1 VIGKEKKMQFFDL
14 NPYANHLVMPEHHF
28 EEDDFGLVV
37 DSDTDSAFDEGSFK
51 SRMGSVGNEDANDDA
66 TLKSAPKSRLSRSA
80 SVVSK
85 YHAPKP
91 VELLNKVDT
100 SSGGL
105 VWHATIY
112 RDKNKKYINAKHL
125 TTNGQLKPRRPMP
138 HVMESDFFGSIVETS
153 DGRFMF
159 SGILNGWPALK
170 DFEIISITCS
180 IKSLLG
186 RVRVK
191 RTWNKGDS
199 KGKPNFPA
207 DQRIRS
213 VRATLRAPLWTKF
226 GWSQNSPGRS
236 FYYSP
241 FRKHT
246 KKMNFGTNML
256 QDIRKEFGSTSNKKM
271 PQAKRAHMIAHRYSI
286 AKENIKNMLTYHALV
301 LIEWDHEEYT
311 TIFEV
316 GWLNG
321 IGGYGGKSNW
331 IDDREHQR
339 PMLLNAMPNEMK
351 IPWLSQFSE
360 IRILDHNAKNLDY
373 FKSFLAKYSGDKPPA
388 RFQNPEVAYSGDV
401 RLTHRSMEDL
411 VQYCL
416 NYILNEPKYTEE
428 SRNCQTFAADFF
440 SFLCAKKHTKPFY
453 PINRLLYVPAR
464 HSFLYDPKFHH
475 SNEDEVEGE
484 EGKKV

>member
-1 VIGKEKKMQFFDL
+1 M
-14 NPYANHLVMPEHHF
+14 
-28 EEDDFGLVV
+28 
-37 DSDTDSAFDEGSFK
+37 
-51 SRMGSVGNEDANDDA
+51 
-66 TLKSAPKSRLSRSA
+66 
-80 SVVSK
+80 
-85 YHAPKP
+85 
-91 VELLNKVDT
+91 
-100 SSGGL
+100 
-105 VWHATIY
+105 
-112 RDKNKKYINAKHL
+112 
-125 TTNGQLKPRRPMP
+125 
-138 HVMESDFFGSIVETS
+138 
-153 DGRFMF
+153 
-159 SGILNGWPALK
+159 
-170 DFEIISITCS
+170 
-180 IKSLLG
+180 
-186 RVRVK
+186 
-191 RTWNKGDS
+191 
-199 KGKPNFPA
+199 
-207 DQRIRS
+207 
-213 VRATLRAPLWTKF
+213 
-226 GWSQNSPGRS
+226 
-236 FYYSP
+236 
-241 FRKHT
+241 
-246 KKMNFGTNML
+246 
-256 QDIRKEFGSTSNKKM
+256 
-271 PQAKRAHMIAHRYSI
+271 